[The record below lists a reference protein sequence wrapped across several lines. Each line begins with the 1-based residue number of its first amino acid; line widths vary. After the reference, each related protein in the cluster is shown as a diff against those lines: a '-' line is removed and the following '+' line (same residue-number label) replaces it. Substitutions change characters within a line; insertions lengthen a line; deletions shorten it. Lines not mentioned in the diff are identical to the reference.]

1 MYPLAADI
9 GTISC
14 GLARVGDA
22 GVRTG
27 GHQALEYA
35 DLHQLIERFVR
46 DLGGRGAKISKVIR
60 ARPDPTDPDCM
71 QLADSHSPIEHR
83 RLVRDS
89 SAADLLLNVLQ
100 VMAGVFSCHASTFH
114 LAHGIERKITSF
126 HPDRKRS
133 RTRPFPVRFP
143 LTERH
148 SIGPQWAIQTPRGSV

>member
-1 MYPLAADI
+1 MYPQAADI

-14 GLARVGDA
+14 RLARVCDA

-83 RLVRDS
+83 RLVRGS

-100 VMAGVFSCHASTFH
+100 GMAGVFHVTLRLFTWHTGSSEKSPLSIRTGNARARGRFLSGFH
-114 LAHGIERKITSF
+114 
-126 HPDRKRS
+126 
-133 RTRPFPVRFP
+133 
-143 LTERH
+143 
-148 SIGPQWAIQTPRGSV
+148 